1 MIRRPEVPL
10 SAPVRAVLFDMDGV
24 LVFSEDAWFSVFNET
39 LTHFGHPAVS
49 RAEFDAIY
57 GNGAAADRDA
67 YMPERRVA
75 EIDAAYAR
83 LFKAHLGEIR
93 PNAEA
98 AEVLATLRRRGI
110 RTAVATNTTAPLA
123 RKVLALHGLLP
134 LLDATASA
142 DEAGAG
148 KPDPAVVRLAAERVG
163 VPLSDCLFVGDSRFD
178 AAAGAAAPVRF
189 VGLGHGDAERVER
202 LVQLL
207 DLVGIEAAPINSRV

>member
-10 SAPVRAVLFDMDGV
+10 PAPVRAVLFDMDGV

-39 LTHFGHPAVS
+39 LVGFGHRPVS

-57 GNGAAADRDA
+57 GNGAAADRDT
-67 YMPERRVA
+67 YMPERSVA
-75 EIDAAYAR
+75 EVDAAYAR
-83 LFKAHLGEIR
+83 LFEQHLAEIR
-93 PNAEA
+93 PNAAA

-110 RTAVATNTTAPLA
+110 RTSVATNTTAPLA
-123 RKVLALHGLLP
+123 RRVLALHGLLP

-163 VPLSDCLFVGDSRFD
+163 TPLDDCVFVGDSRFD
-178 AAAGAAAPVRF
+178 AAAALAAPVRF
-189 VGLGHGDAERVER
+189 IGLGHGGGTRIER
-202 LVQLL
+202 LGELL
-207 DLVGIEAAPINSRV
+207 DLVGAAAAPINSRV

>member
-1 MIRRPEVPL
+1 MIRRPEVSL
-10 SAPVRAVLFDMDGV
+10 SVPVRAVLFDMDGV

-39 LTHFGHPAVS
+39 LVGFGHRPVS

-67 YMPERRVA
+67 YMPERSVA

-83 LFKAHLGEIR
+83 LFEAHLGEIR

-110 RTAVATNTTAPLA
+110 RTSVATNTTAPLA
-123 RKVLALHGLLP
+123 RRVLALHGLLP

-163 VPLSDCLFVGDSRFD
+163 VPLTECLFVGDSRFD

-189 VGLGHGDAERVER
+189 VGLGHGDAGRIER
-202 LVQLL
+202 LGELL
-207 DLVGIEAAPINSRV
+207 VLVPAGAAPINSRV

>member
-1 MIRRPEVPL
+1 MIRGPEVPL
-10 SAPVRAVLFDMDGV
+10 PSPVRAVLFDMDGV

-39 LTHFGHPAVS
+39 LVHFGRPPVS

-67 YMPERRVA
+67 YMPEQTVA

-83 LFKAHLGEIR
+83 LFDEHLGEIR
-93 PNAEA
+93 PNVDAKA
-98 AEVLATLRRRGI
+98 VLAELRARGI

-123 RKVLALHGLLP
+123 RRVLALHGLLP

-148 KPDPAVVRLAAERVG
+148 KPDPAVVRLAAQRVG
-163 VPLSDCLFVGDSRFD
+163 TPLDGCLFVGDSRFD
-178 AAAGAAAPVRF
+178 AQAAAAAPVRF
-189 VGLGHGDAERVER
+189 VGLGHGAGTRIDR
-202 LVQLL
+202 LGELL
-207 DLVGIEAAPINSRV
+207 GLPGLT

>member
-10 SAPVRAVLFDMDGV
+10 PAPVRAVLFDMDGV

-39 LTHFGHPAVS
+39 LTGFGHRPVS

-67 YMPERRVA
+67 YMPERSVA
-75 EIDAAYAR
+75 EVDAAYAR
-83 LFKAHLGEIR
+83 LFETHLGEIR
-93 PNAEA
+93 PNAA
-98 AEVLATLRRRGI
+98 APAVLAELRHRGV
-110 RTAVATNTTAPLA
+110 RTSVATNTTAPLA
-123 RKVLALHGLLP
+123 RRVLALHGLLP

-163 VPLSDCLFVGDSRFD
+163 VPLSECLFVGDSRFD
-178 AAAGAAAPVRF
+178 EAAAAAAPVRF
-189 VGLGHGDAERVER
+189 VGLGHGGGTRIER
-202 LVQLL
+202 LGELL
-207 DLVGIEAAPINSRV
+207 DLVGTEAAPINSRV